1 MTRHALSTAAWV
13 ALFIFAAGFYAGAVF
28 GVIVSPAAHDARVI
42 EKRLREVFCEQVV
55 LNNLMTTCK
64 VD

>member
-1 MTRHALSTAAWV
+1 MTRHVISTVAWAV
-13 ALFIFAAGFYAGAVF
+13 ALTFAAGFYAGAVF
-28 GVIVSPAAHDARVI
+28 GVITSPAAHDARVI

-55 LNNLMTTCK
+55 LNKLMTTCK

>member
-1 MTRHALSTAAWV
+1 MTRHVISTAAWV
-13 ALFIFAAGFYAGAVF
+13 IAFAFAAGFYVGAVF

-55 LNNLMTTCK
+55 LNKLMTTCK